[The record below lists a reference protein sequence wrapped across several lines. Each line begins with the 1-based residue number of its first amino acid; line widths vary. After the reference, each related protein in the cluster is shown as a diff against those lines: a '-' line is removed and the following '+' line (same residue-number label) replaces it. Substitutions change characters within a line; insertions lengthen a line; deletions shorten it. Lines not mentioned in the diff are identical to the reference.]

1 MKITKSQLR
10 QMIREALS
18 ATEADV
24 QKMVDGYIEAHGKS
38 VGKRENE
45 EQKKTS
51 IIKTLESM
59 YPQMDF
65 YHRNKAAIKIYNMG
79 KSQ

>member
-10 QMIREALS
+10 QIIKEALS

-24 QKMVDGYIEAHGKS
+24 QKMVDGYIEAHGS
-38 VGKRENE
+38 TEGRIENE
-45 EQKKTS
+45 EQKKIS
-51 IIKTLESM
+51 IIKTLKSM

-65 YHRNKAAIKIYNMG
+65 YHRNKAAIKIYNMEI
-79 KSQ
+79 SQ

>member
-10 QMIREALS
+10 QIIKEALS

-24 QKMVDGYIEAHGKS
+24 QKMVDGYIEAYGSTEGKI
-38 VGKRENE
+38 ENE
-45 EQKKTS
+45 EQKKIS
-51 IIKTLESM
+51 IIKTLKSM